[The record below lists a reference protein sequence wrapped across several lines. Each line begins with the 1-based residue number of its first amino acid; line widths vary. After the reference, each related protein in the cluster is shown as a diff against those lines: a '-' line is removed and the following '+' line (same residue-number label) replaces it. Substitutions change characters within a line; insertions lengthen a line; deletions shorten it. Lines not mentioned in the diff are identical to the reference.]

1 MKGETEFLRVRKQNV
16 AVDLTLAGTLPR
28 RVELFL
34 ADPVRPDDLRNQ
46 VMTLLESGTPFLPAR
61 DCVTS
66 GWEIFS
72 RDAVLWV
79 RIPLADLAAAG
90 ETEELF
96 DIRQKVRVD
105 LKSADPLTGELLW
118 SAEQRA
124 TRVTDYMNSEG
135 RFFRLWQEEHVLLV
149 NRSYVLRVIEDP

>member
-16 AVDLTLAGTLPR
+16 AVNLTLVGTAPR
-28 RVELFL
+28 QVELFL
-34 ADPVRPDDLRNQ
+34 ADPARPGDRRDQ
-46 VMTLLESGTPFLPAR
+46 IMELLEKGTPFLPAR
-61 DCVTS
+61 DDAS
-66 GWEIFS
+66 GRWEIFS

-79 RIPLADLAAAG
+79 RIPLSDPATG
-90 ETEELF
+90 EETEELF

-105 LKSADPLTGELLW
+105 MKSAEPLTGELLW
-118 SAEQRA
+118 SAEQQH